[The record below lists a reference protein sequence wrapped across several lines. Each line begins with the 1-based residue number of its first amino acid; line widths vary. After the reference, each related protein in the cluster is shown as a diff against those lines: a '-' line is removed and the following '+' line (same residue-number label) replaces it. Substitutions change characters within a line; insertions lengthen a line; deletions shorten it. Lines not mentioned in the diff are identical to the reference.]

1 MILWPK
7 CRGESS
13 VIHHKAH
20 CHNVRVPLPLLS
32 CAVQAG
38 RYDLD
43 ESALRA
49 HNFEMYE
56 VAARP
61 QLEPDTK
68 QGMVINC
75 ATYQGG
81 RRVADIDLDQHA
93 RQTPP
98 TVASSGSGY
107 TSRIRRCGPQCCNAS
122 DGSLRSR
129 KRYAPDRPIST
140 RCVTQR

>member
-1 MILWPK
+1 M
-7 CRGESS
+7 
-13 VIHHKAH
+13 IHHKAH

-49 HNFEMYE
+49 HNFEMHE

-93 RQTPP
+93 RHGRFVWIGLHEPDQTLRP
-98 TVASSGSGY
+98 TVQQRFGWLLAIEE
-107 TSRIRRCGPQCCNAS
+107 T
-122 DGSLRSR
+122 LRAR
-129 KRYAPDRPIST
+129 QANFYPLCDTAMITMRA
-140 RCVTQR
+140 